1 VSHNTAH
8 LISTLSDF
16 VNVCDEGGFQY
27 DDRPVGDIYP
37 GLARADEGVW
47 FIAWFID
54 VFVQDLEHKSRI
66 MGAVRAIDA
75 FATDVSRWHYKETGE
90 PLRIPPKIIDELKRR
105 VLTGYFPGVD
115 EIVREA
121 KHGQPLRAQQALLR
135 TFQEDA
141 WRMRSE

>member
-1 VSHNTAH
+1 MSACWSAGYSNLKPAASI
-8 LISTLSDF
+8 LLLDTLF
-16 VNVCDEGGFQY
+16 
-27 DDRPVGDIYP
+27 
-37 GLARADEGVW
+37 
-47 FIAWFID
+47 
-54 VFVQDLEHKSRI
+54 
-66 MGAVRAIDA
+66 
-75 FATDVSRWHYKETGE
+75 
-90 PLRIPPKIIDELKRR
+90 PPKIIDELKRR